1 MSWSATVVQIY
12 SRVNLKKRKQ
22 VKFIKVKIQKS
33 KVILPAALS
42 PQSLPTVQRAAK
54 KKNNMRQQSVS
65 AYAQYISFNPRGR
78 NPFQIMGVA
87 V

>member
-33 KVILPAALS
+33 KVILPVALS

-54 KKNNMRQQSVS
+54 KNNNMRQQSVS
-65 AYAQYISFNPRGR
+65 AYAQYISLNPCGR